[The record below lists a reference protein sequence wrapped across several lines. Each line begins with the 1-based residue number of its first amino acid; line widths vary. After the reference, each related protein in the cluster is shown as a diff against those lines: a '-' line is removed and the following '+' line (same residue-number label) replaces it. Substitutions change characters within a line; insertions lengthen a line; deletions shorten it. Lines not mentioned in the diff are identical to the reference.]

1 MVLSDLSIQRPVL
14 ATVMSLMVVLL
25 GILAYERLPVRE
37 YPNID
42 TPVVSVR
49 TAYRGASSEVIESQ
63 VTTPLEDAL
72 SGIEGV
78 ETIKSVS
85 REEVSQITLSFK
97 LERDPDAAAAD
108 VRDRVARTRG
118 VLPQEADE
126 SVISKVE
133 ADAQAIMWLALA
145 SDRHSALEITD
156 YADRYV
162 KDRLQSLPGVAS
174 IIIGGQRRYAMR
186 IWLERARLAAYG
198 ITAKDVEDALQSR
211 NIEVPGGRIEGRER
225 EFTVVTETDLRTPE
239 QFNDLIIRQ
248 SNGYPVR
255 LRDIGRA
262 ELGAEDERNAVRVN
276 GRPAVGLGVVKQST
290 ANTLEVAQ
298 AVKAELAPITTG
310 SPEGMRLGIAFD
322 SSLFIERSIEEVFK
336 TLWQALL
343 LVLCVTFL
351 FLRSV
356 RATVIPLVTIPVSL
370 IGAFIFVYALGFSVN
385 VLTLLAL
392 VLAIGLVV
400 DDAIVM
406 LENIHRRIEAGMDP
420 RRAAFEGSREIA
432 FAVVAMTL
440 TLATVFAPLAYMS
453 GNTGRLFREFAL
465 AVSAAVLVS
474 GFVALSLSPMMC
486 SRMLAPRGA
495 HGRLYDVSERVF
507 ERIHAAYRR
516 LLAAALA
523 VRPLV
528 ILFGVLVAAASGILA
543 TRIPSELAPIED
555 RGTIIGIISG
565 PEGATMA
572 YTDRYARRIETMLAE
587 VPEVAG
593 YFMVVAPGLDR
604 PSPVNVAM
612 AFVSLKPWEERTRKQ
627 QAIAA
632 DLVPKLQSLPGV
644 LAFPINPAPLGQSFR
659 QTPIQFVI
667 QGSSYPELQAFV
679 ERLMAEASA
688 YPGIVNLDSDL
699 KLNKPELRVTVDRD
713 KAADVGVEIAAIGT
727 TLETLLGGRQV
738 TRFKREGE
746 QYDVVIQIAED
757 ERRVPADLGSI
768 YVRGQDGTLIQLD
781 NLVGVKETVAAKE
794 LNHFNRLRA
803 AILQGN
809 VAPGYT
815 LGDALGFLEK
825 TAAEVLPATAR
836 TDLDGQSR
844 EFRESSAALY
854 LTFGLAL
861 VFIYLVL
868 AAQFESFI
876 DPFVIL
882 LTVPLGVAGALGALK
897 LSGGTLNVYSEIGLV
912 MLIGLITK
920 NGILIVEFANRLRS
934 RGYDSM
940 AAVQEAAALR
950 LRPILMTTSAMI
962 LGALPLALAGGPGAE
977 SRAPIGWVI
986 VGGLSFGTLLT
997 LFVIPTAYTLLARRD
1012 RATGTDAYEPSPAP
1026 EPAALA
1032 DRFRSA
1038 QSRRE
1043 WAQRR

>member
-1 MVLSDLSIQRPVL
+1 MFLSDLSIQRPVL

-25 GILAYERLPVRE
+25 GIMAYERLPVRE

-72 SGIEGV
+72 AGIEGV

-97 LERDPDAAAAD
+97 LERDPDAASAD

-186 IWLERARLAAYG
+186 IWLERARLAAFG
-198 ITAKDVEDALQSR
+198 ITPQDVEEALRSR
-211 NIEVPGGRIEGRER
+211 NLEVPGGRIEGRER
-225 EFTVVTETDLRTPE
+225 EFTVVTETDLRRPE

-298 AVKAELAPITTG
+298 AVKAELARVTAG
-310 SPEGMRLGIAFD
+310 LPEGMRLGIAFD

-370 IGAFIFVYALGFSVN
+370 VGAFIFVYALGFSVN

-420 RRAAFEGSREIA
+420 RRAAFEGSSEIA

-465 AVSAAVLVS
+465 AVSAA
-474 GFVALSLSPMMC
+474 
-486 SRMLAPRGA
+486 
-495 HGRLYDVSERVF
+495 
-507 ERIHAAYRR
+507 
-516 LLAAALA
+516 
-523 VRPLV
+523 
-528 ILFGVLVAAASGILA
+528 
-543 TRIPSELAPIED
+543 
-555 RGTIIGIISG
+555 
-565 PEGATMA
+565 
-572 YTDRYARRIETMLAE
+572 
-587 VPEVAG
+587 
-593 YFMVVAPGLDR
+593 
-604 PSPVNVAM
+604 
-612 AFVSLKPWEERTRKQ
+612 
-627 QAIAA
+627 
-632 DLVPKLQSLPGV
+632 
-644 LAFPINPAPLGQSFR
+644 
-659 QTPIQFVI
+659 
-667 QGSSYPELQAFV
+667 
-679 ERLMAEASA
+679 
-688 YPGIVNLDSDL
+688 
-699 KLNKPELRVTVDRD
+699 
-713 KAADVGVEIAAIGT
+713 
-727 TLETLLGGRQV
+727 
-738 TRFKREGE
+738 
-746 QYDVVIQIAED
+746 
-757 ERRVPADLGSI
+757 
-768 YVRGQDGTLIQLD
+768 
-781 NLVGVKETVAAKE
+781 
-794 LNHFNRLRA
+794 
-803 AILQGN
+803 
-809 VAPGYT
+809 
-815 LGDALGFLEK
+815 
-825 TAAEVLPATAR
+825 
-836 TDLDGQSR
+836 
-844 EFRESSAALY
+844 
-854 LTFGLAL
+854 
-861 VFIYLVL
+861 
-868 AAQFESFI
+868 
-876 DPFVIL
+876 
-882 LTVPLGVAGALGALK
+882 
-897 LSGGTLNVYSEIGLV
+897 
-912 MLIGLITK
+912 
-920 NGILIVEFANRLRS
+920 
-934 RGYDSM
+934 
-940 AAVQEAAALR
+940 
-950 LRPILMTTSAMI
+950 
-962 LGALPLALAGGPGAE
+962 
-977 SRAPIGWVI
+977 
-986 VGGLSFGTLLT
+986 
-997 LFVIPTAYTLLARRD
+997 
-1012 RATGTDAYEPSPAP
+1012 
-1026 EPAALA
+1026 
-1032 DRFRSA
+1032 
-1038 QSRRE
+1038 
-1043 WAQRR
+1043 